1 MPMKFDRVILQHRT
15 ASIICRSSASLLRE
29 SLRGG
34 ELSAMRWL
42 LSPLCTMTPGV
53 VAMGPGNA
61 SFVEHAVEEWALVQ
75 KLLRATLSMGSI
87 GVLPCGERVL
97 VL

>member
-1 MPMKFDRVILQHRT
+1 MTMEFDMVILQHHT
-15 ASIICRSSASLLRE
+15 ALAIGRSSASLLRE

-42 LSPLCTMTPGV
+42 LSPLCSMAPGV
-53 VAMGPGNA
+53 VDMGPGNA
-61 SFVEHAVEEWALVQ
+61 SYVEHTIEEWEMVQ
-75 KLLRATLSMGSI
+75 RSLRVILTMGSVV
-87 GVLPCGERVL
+87 VLPNGDRVF

>member
-1 MPMKFDRVILQHRT
+1 MPMKFDRVILQHHT
-15 ASIICRSSASLLRE
+15 ALTIGRSSASLLRE

-53 VAMGPGNA
+53 VDMGPGNA
-61 SFVEHAVEEWALVQ
+61 SFVEHAIEEWALVQ
-75 KLLRATLSMGSI
+75 KLLRATLSMGSVV
-87 GVLPCGERVL
+87 VLPNGDRVF